1 MTIRCVQ
8 CGRAIRVPDDKAAN
22 PRLKVKCTCGTIF
35 ALSEAMEAAADSA
48 AAERAVVAPASLTPV
63 ETALTVDANLT
74 QPVEPLAPPPPSEAP
89 GPPTRRTRPPGGWRR
104 CLNHHADA
112 STVVCPKCTIGYCAA
127 CENKVHEKIVC
138 PVCDSFCVPVKDYEQ
153 QQELVRQRQ
162 RSMMD
167 ELQTIAT
174 YPLSDP
180 MAYVMLAVFSGVFAF
195 AARFGGMLWIL
206 GTIFSMGALFG
217 YCFYALNRVASGNLT
232 GFMPP
237 LGDIG
242 DLIEPVKLGFA
253 AFLAS
258 TGPLLLIVMWSGISV
273 AKSFM
278 AEGTAP
284 RTEASVVHADSAQAA
299 DEEETE
305 GPKVSGG
312 MLLLATLLLIPA
324 ILWKI
329 VYTPIAMTVAALSRS
344 VLSVF
349 NPTIAL
355 DTIKR
360 MGGVYWQAMLIYTVL
375 VFGAWVVGFLL
386 SFIPIL
392 GGILASFVDAYVYLC
407 IGCTLGLAVFK
418 KAPELGWD

>member
-1 MTIRCVQ
+1 
-8 CGRAIRVPDDKAAN
+8 
-22 PRLKVKCTCGTIF
+22 
-35 ALSEAMEAAADSA
+35 
-48 AAERAVVAPASLTPV
+48 
-63 ETALTVDANLT
+63 
-74 QPVEPLAPPPPSEAP
+74 
-89 GPPTRRTRPPGGWRR
+89 
-104 CLNHHADA
+104 
-112 STVVCPKCTIGYCAA
+112 
-127 CENKVHEKIVC
+127 
-138 PVCDSFCVPVKDYEQ
+138 
-153 QQELVRQRQ
+153 
-162 RSMMD
+162 
-167 ELQTIAT
+167 
-174 YPLSDP
+174 
-180 MAYVMLAVFSGVFAF
+180 MLAVFSGVFAF
-195 AARFGGMLWIL
+195 GTRLGGMFWIL
-206 GTIFSMGALFG
+206 GTLLSMGALFG
-217 YCFYALNRVASGNLT
+217 YCFYALNRVASGHLK

-237 LGDIG
+237 LGEIG
-242 DLIEPVKLGFA
+242 DFIEPVKLGFA

-258 TGPLLLIVMWSGISV
+258 TGPLLLIVIWSGISV

-278 AEGTAP
+278 TDAAP
-284 RTEASVVHADSAQAA
+284 PPAGIAVVHADTAQPA
-299 DEEETE
+299 DDEPETE

-375 VFGAWVVGFLL
+375 VFGQWVLGFML

-392 GGILASFVDAYVYLC
+392 GGIVASFVDAYVYLC
-407 IGCTLGLAVFK
+407 VGCTLGLAVFK